1 MTMAKQE
8 KGRRVLKHIY
18 SVMRNGKEIM
28 RTRFVEDAFALA
40 SKCPDGE
47 VSIDTWVDE
56 GEYITLESEA
66 KSMVVMVK

>member
-1 MTMAKQE
+1 MTMAKR
-8 KGRRVLKHIY
+8 KTGSRVLKHIY

>member
-1 MTMAKQE
+1 
-8 KGRRVLKHIY
+8 
-18 SVMRNGKEIM
+18 MRNGKEIM

>member
-1 MTMAKQE
+1 MTKR
-8 KGRRVLKHIY
+8 KTGSRVLKHIY

-40 SKCPDGE
+40 AKCPDGE